1 MSHFWSLSKAGAVYH
16 ATMTLTEIM
25 PCARLLP
32 AADKL
37 KLIRYLA
44 VEIDDGDEVHPLE
57 HGKTYQLQTPQF
69 EPGAADELNK
79 LLSNAG

>member
-1 MSHFWSLSKAGAVYH
+1 
-16 ATMTLTEIM
+16 MTLDDIM
-25 PCARLLP
+25 PSARLLP

-37 KLIRYLA
+37 KLIRFLA

-57 HGKTYQLQTPQF
+57 HGTTYHLQTPHF

-79 LLSNAG
+79 LLDTSRRP